1 MFLYQLMEKVGTRM
15 KKREEGRGE
24 VKVFLTLVSTF
35 FLKLVIM
42 LATQFNNFVAIS
54 FRGVAR
60 IFQRG
65 GHRGYSLLL
74 SLLYQRAQSYYRGMK
89 AHIN

>member
-35 FLKLVIM
+35 FLKLM
-42 LATQFNNFVAIS
+42 
-54 FRGVAR
+54 
-60 IFQRG
+60 
-65 GHRGYSLLL
+65 
-74 SLLYQRAQSYYRGMK
+74 
-89 AHIN
+89 